1 MLIKITM
8 IERYYEYVY
17 LDIDFNLRKY
27 DFLMN
32 IFCGWYGIQTKM
44 KFVFIMNL

>member
-1 MLIKITM
+1 MLIKIAM
-8 IERYYEYVY
+8 IERYYECVY
-17 LDIDFNLRKY
+17 LDTDFNLRKY

-32 IFCGWYGIQTKM
+32 ICYGRYGIQIKM

>member
-1 MLIKITM
+1 MLIRISM
-8 IERYYEYVY
+8 IERYYKYVY
-17 LDIDFNLRKY
+17 LDTEFNFRKY

-32 IFCGWYGIQTKM
+32 IYCGRYGIQIKI